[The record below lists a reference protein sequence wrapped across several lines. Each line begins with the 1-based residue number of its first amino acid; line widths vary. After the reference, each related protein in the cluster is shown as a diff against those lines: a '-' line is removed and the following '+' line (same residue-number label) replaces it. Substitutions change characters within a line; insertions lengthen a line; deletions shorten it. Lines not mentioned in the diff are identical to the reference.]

1 VELHRPSGRSGLGFG
16 LATATMAL
24 WAVLP
29 LALKVTLDAMDAYT
43 ITWYRFSF
51 SALVLA
57 GALAYQRRLPAL
69 ERLRGISWGLL
80 AVATVFL
87 AANYIFYLLGLHY
100 TTPANAQVLI
110 QLAPLLL
117 AVGGIA
123 VFKER
128 FTGLQWLGFGVLLAG
143 LCVFFRDQLMSLASG
158 IDDYFFGST
167 LMVLAAF
174 TWAIYGLAQKQL
186 LRWLPPQSIMVCIY
200 TGCAVLFSGSCSP
213 RQILA
218 TNTVQLAMLIF
229 CALNTLVAY
238 GTFSEALMHWE
249 ASRVGAVLALTPL
262 VTIGTAAAV
271 EARWPR
277 LIETAPLS
285 GVGLLG
291 AGLVFAGSLLTA
303 LGQREGAGKR
313 GLGAVE
319 RP

>member
-1 VELHRPSGRSGLGFG
+1 
-16 LATATMAL
+16 MAL

-29 LALKVTLDAMDAYT
+29 LALKITLHAMDAYT

-57 GALAYQRRLPAL
+57 GVLAYQRRLPAL
-69 ERLRGISWGLL
+69 ERLHGISWGLL
-80 AVATVFL
+80 VVATVFL
-87 AANYIFYLLGLHY
+87 AANYIFYLFGLHY

-143 LCVFFRDQLMSLASG
+143 LCVFFRDQLLSLASG

-200 TGCAVLFSGSCSP
+200 AGCAALFAGTCSP

-218 TNTVQLAMLIF
+218 MDTVQLATLIF

-271 EARWPR
+271 EARWPH

-285 GVGLLG
+285 RVGLLG
-291 AGLVFAGSLLTA
+291 AALVFAGSLLTA
-303 LGQREGAGKR
+303 LGQRDGARKPGLDARGKHVLDR
-313 GLGAVE
+313 EPLC
-319 RP
+319 

>member
-1 VELHRPSGRSGLGFG
+1 MV
-16 LATATMAL
+16 L
-24 WAVLP
+24 WALLP
-29 LALKVTLDAMDAYT
+29 LALKITLDVMDAYT

-57 GALAYQRRLPAL
+57 GVLASQRRLPAL
-69 ERLRGISWGLL
+69 GRLRALSWGLL
-80 AVATVFL
+80 LIATIFL
-87 AANYIFYLLGLHY
+87 AANYIFYLFGLHY

-123 VFKER
+123 IFKER
-128 FTGLQWLGFGVLLAG
+128 FTGVQWLGFGVLLGG
-143 LCVFFRDQLMSLASG
+143 LCVFFRDQLLSLASD

-167 LMVLAAF
+167 LMVLAAI

-186 LRWLPPQSIMVCIY
+186 LRWLPAQSIMVCIY
-200 TGCAVLFSGSCSP
+200 AGCAALFGGASSP

-218 TNTVQLAMLIF
+218 MDTVQLAMLIF

-238 GTFSEALMHWE
+238 GTFSEALVHWE

-262 VTIGTAAAV
+262 VTIGTAAAI

-285 GVGLLG
+285 RVGLLG

-303 LGQREGAGKR
+303 LGQREDARRPVNGVR
-313 GLGAVE
+313 GT
-319 RP
+319 PD